1 MKKLFL
7 AITGALMLGA
17 ALPAIAGVDF
27 QALEHARKVHRAPH
41 ARMNEANPQDAG
53 ASKPLVLP
61 LDHGPRAQST
71 PYLNRQHT
79 ARVEA
84 PANRHPRS

>member
-1 MKKLFL
+1 MKQLFI
-7 AITGALMLGA
+7 AITSALTLGT
-17 ALPAIAGVDF
+17 ALPATAGVDF
-27 QALEHARKVHRAPH
+27 QAIEHARTVHRAED
-41 ARMNEANPQDAG
+41 ARMNQANSQNPV

-79 ARVEA
+79 TRVEA
-84 PANRHPRS
+84 PASPHSRS